1 MESEGTGGIRCL
13 AGESADFDVEAC
25 WGGRPQMALVC
36 QQNLNRSMKGDTSY
50 AV

>member
-1 MESEGTGGIRCL
+1 MESEGTGGICR

-25 WGGRPQMALVC
+25 WGGRPQMALVYE
-36 QQNLNRSMKGDTSY
+36 QNLNRSMKGDTSY